1 MRFRMLWSDS
11 EFAHW
16 IRKNDIPDQTF
27 SIRYWL
33 STELIDAI
41 QDIVYS
47 PVDWADNVKH
57 YIYNRWV
64 HKSHQLSSRHLEP
77 GKFYEFEEKM
87 LFCLMDTFVDY
98 CINELAEMQNFDEKY
113 SSNEEA
119 LLAFFNDVHFD
130 PDYDWSPKYRDDIK
144 EMQTIYSWWTNLRPL
159 RELRED
165 VGNDKLVEQYL
176 ADEAEDTDML
186 MRLIKIRNSLWT

>member
-33 STELIDAI
+33 STELIDVI

-47 PVDWADNVKH
+47 PVDWAYNVKH

-64 HKSHQLSSRHLEP
+64 HKTHQLSSQHLEP
-77 GKFYEFEEKM
+77 GKFYEFDERM

-130 PDYDWSPKYRDDIK
+130 PDHDWSPKYRDDIK